1 MLLVRE
7 NIPSKL
13 LPDINP
19 SGKIKNIFDEI
30 NLRSKNYLILGFYN
44 PNVGHIQHHRVSL
57 SKNLD
62 FYSSKYESFIIID
75 DFNAEMTII
84 L

>member
-13 LPDINP
+13 LPDIIP

-30 NLRSKNYLILGFYN
+30 NLDRKT
-44 PNVGHIQHHRVSL
+44 SL
-57 SKNLD
+57 
-62 FYSSKYESFIIID
+62 F
-75 DFNAEMTII
+75 
-84 L
+84 